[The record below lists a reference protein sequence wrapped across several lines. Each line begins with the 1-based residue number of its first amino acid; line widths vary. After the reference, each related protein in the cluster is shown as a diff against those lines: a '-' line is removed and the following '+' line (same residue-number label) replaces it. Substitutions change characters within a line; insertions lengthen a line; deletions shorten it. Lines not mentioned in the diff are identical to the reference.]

1 MLSQVEQLL
10 LVVMILVLMFGM
22 GATLTLNNFKYALSN
37 PKGVLIGFVSQFGVM
52 PALAFG
58 LSHLLGLPPEQAIAL
73 ILVGCLPGG
82 TTSNLFTYFSRGNV
96 ALSIAMTT
104 ASTIAAVLM
113 MPILLG
119 FYAQGYVA
127 ELSAVMVRS
136 GGQAFTIDNT
146 KIVAS
151 LVVVLIPVSLG
162 MVLKRFSASKAK
174 IAEKIGSVMGIL
186 VIVFI
191 IGTWVPKH
199 HELLLGTP
207 WSTYAGAVLI
217 GICGFSL
224 GYILAFLSK
233 LPARDVKTVAL
244 ETGIQNGPLSF
255 GIIIATFQDQVQDKI
270 LLLPLLYGILIIFT
284 SSFATL
290 FFRRLSQGEP
300 SETREQVLA
309 DTTVPST
316 R

>member
-1 MLSQVEQLL
+1 MLNSMEQLL

-22 GATLTLNNFKYALSN
+22 GATLTLKNFQYALRN
-37 PKGVLIGFVSQFGVM
+37 PKGILIGFISQFGLM
-52 PALAFG
+52 PAIAFG
-58 LSHLLGLPPEQAIAL
+58 LSHVLNLPPEQAIAL

-113 MPILLG
+113 MPLLLG
-119 FYAQGYVA
+119 FYGQSYVA
-127 ELSAVMVRS
+127 ELSAVMVRTT
-136 GGQAFTIDNT
+136 GQAFTIDNS
-146 KIVAS
+146 KLVAS

-162 MVLKRFSASKAK
+162 MVLRRFSPAKARG
-174 IAEKIGSVMGIL
+174 AEKLGSMMGIL

-199 HELLLGTP
+199 HELLFGTP
-207 WSTYAGAVLI
+207 WTTYAGAVLI
-217 GICGFSL
+217 GVCGFGL
-224 GYILAFLSK
+224 GYLLAFLAK
-233 LPARDVKTVAL
+233 LSSRDVKTVAL

-255 GIIIATFQDQVQDKI
+255 GIIIATFQNQVQDKI
-270 LLLPLLYGILIIFT
+270 LLLPLLYGILIIFS

-290 FFRRLSQGEP
+290 LFRYLARRGVEE
-300 SETREQVLA
+300 ETVELLEDA
-309 DTTVPST
+309 AVPSM